1 MIFLK
6 ASDEI
11 LKGISEA
18 INGLDHS
25 QVEDMLGALL
35 LSKAEGR
42 KSLIVGAGR
51 SGLVGKAFAMRLM
64 HLGFDVHVMGE
75 TVTPAIGYGDL
86 VLIISGS
93 GSTALP
99 VTIAKM
105 AKSLD
110 AFVLAV
116 TSHPDSPLGKA
127 ADQIMV
133 VPGRVTMAHEDEY
146 FSRQLKGE
154 HEPLAP
160 MGTIFE
166 DSCMVF
172 LDAVIVELMAR
183 LKISEEEMRRKHAV
197 IE

>member
-1 MIFLK
+1 VIFMK
-6 ASDEI
+6 ASEEI
-11 LKGISEA
+11 LRGISEA
-18 INGLDHS
+18 IRGLDQS
-25 QVEDMLGALL
+25 QVEDMLGTLL
-35 LSKAEGR
+35 RLREEGR
-42 KSLIVGAGR
+42 KVLVVGAGR

-75 TVTPAIGYGDL
+75 TITPAIGQGDL

-99 VTIAKM
+99 VTVANM
-105 AKSLD
+105 AKSLGG
-110 AFVLAV
+110 FILSV
-116 TSHPDSPLGKA
+116 TSHPESPLGKT

-133 VPGRVTMAHEDEY
+133 VPGRVTMAREDEY
-146 FSRQLKGE
+146 VSRQLKGE

-183 LKISEEEMRRKHAV
+183 LEISEEEMRRKHAV